1 MPTILIIEGFRFF
14 FFSNE
19 GNEPPHVH
27 VEKDNALAKYWLTPT
42 VTLAKSYGYNS
53 VELNKMLK
61 LVEQNSELF
70 KEKWYGYFGR

>member
-1 MPTILIIEGFRFF
+1 
-14 FFSNE
+14 
-19 GNEPPHVH
+19 
-27 VEKDNALAKYWLTPT
+27 LAKYWLTPT

-70 KEKWYGYFGR
+70 KEKWHEYFGR